1 MRFEERPLSP
11 ALSRVR
17 EKHAPDALVLDCDGD
32 FETLPREALD
42 DLALIVEDVSPTSHP
57 DEWLPEDAPAILRR
71 YAGSDLV
78 VGTPGAGSIAWT
90 TQTAPPLCFVKARI
104 EGVPEGFV
112 DFLIAEALVEVGLDV
127 PEQFL
132 GFFEEAYPAL
142 ARATGLG
149 PNATYQVATALFA
162 GWRGL
167 STREVFAGWDGEEPT
182 LYDAWVDAGER
193 LEGRIGELPSLIAT
207 NELDFAEATELA
219 CSAIKHGLD
228 LPAPFGALDTKAY
241 RDHGAPF
248 AVRWVEKTFDAVEG
262 DDDSSR

>member
-1 MRFEERPLSP
+1 MTFEERSLSP

-17 EKHAPDALVLDCDGD
+17 EEHAPEALVLDCESD
-32 FETLPREALD
+32 FETLPAEALD
-42 DLALIVEDVSPTSHP
+42 ELALVVEDVSPASHP
-57 DEWLPEDAPAILRR
+57 DEWLPEDAPSILRR

-78 VGTPGAGSIAWT
+78 VGTPGAGSVAWT
-90 TQTAPPLCFVKARI
+90 TQTTPPLCLVKARV

-112 DFLIAEALVEVGLDV
+112 DFLIAEALVEIGLDV

-132 GFFEEAYPAL
+132 GFFGEEYPRL

-149 PNATYQVATALFA
+149 PNATYQIATALFA

-167 STREVFAGWDGEEPT
+167 FTREVFAEWEDEEPA

-193 LEGRIGELPSLIAT
+193 LEGRVGELPSLIAT

-219 CSAIKHGLD
+219 CSAIKHDLD

-241 RDHGAPF
+241 RDHGPAF
-248 AVRWVEKTFDAVEG
+248 AVRWTEKTFDAVRG
-262 DDDSSR
+262 D